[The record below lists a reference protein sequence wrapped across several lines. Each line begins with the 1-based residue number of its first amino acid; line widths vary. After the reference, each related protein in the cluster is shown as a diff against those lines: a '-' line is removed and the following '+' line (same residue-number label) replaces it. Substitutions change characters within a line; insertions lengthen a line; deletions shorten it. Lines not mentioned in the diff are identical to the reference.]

1 MTENQRTIKA
11 PVSISGVGLHTGA
24 QVTMTFCPAPVN
36 HGFVFK
42 RTDLPGQPE
51 IPALVDYVVDTSRGT
66 TLQRDDAKVHTIEH
80 TLAALVGMQLDNIL
94 IEIDGAETPIA
105 DGSSIEFIHVLEK
118 AGIQEQDAP
127 RQYLEINEN
136 FHFYDPKKDVEIT
149 ILPYSHYRISV
160 LVDYDSPVLGTQH
173 ATLNHIRDF
182 KDEIAACRTF
192 SFLHELQMLLDN
204 NLIRGGDLN
213 NAIVVVDKIVSD
225 GELKE
230 LAKAFNKPQM
240 EVRREGILNNVELRF
255 VNEPARHK
263 LLDVV
268 GDLALL
274 GKPIKGHVIASKPG
288 HAGNV
293 AFCQELNA
301 SLKKKSKASKYDV
314 PFYDP
319 NQEPVFDV
327 NKIMEFL
334 PHRYPFLLVD
344 KITELSDTHVVGV
357 KNVSMNEPHFMGHFP
372 NNPVMPGVLS
382 IEAMAQTGGILC
394 LSLMDDPGGYWTYF
408 LKIDNAKFK
417 DKIVP
422 GDTLVFKLVL
432 KEPIRRGIC
441 QMYGQAFVGNRLV
454 VEADLMAQLVK
465 KTNS

>member
-1 MTENQRTIKA
+1 MADNQRTIGV
-11 PVSISGVGLHTGA
+11 PVSIAGVGLHTGA
-24 QVTMTFCPAPVN
+24 LVTMTFRPAAVN
-36 HGFVFK
+36 HGYVFK
-42 RTDLPGQPE
+42 RTDLEGQPE
-51 IPALVDYVVDTSRGT
+51 IPANVDYVVDTSRGT
-66 TLQRDDAKVHTIEH
+66 TLQKGIAKVHTVEH
-80 TLAALVGMQLDNIL
+80 TLAALVGMQIDNVL
-94 IEIDGAETPIA
+94 IELDGPETPIA
-105 DGSSIEFIHVLEK
+105 DGSSIEFIKVLEP
-118 AGIQEQDAP
+118 AGLVDQGVA
-127 RQYLEINEN
+127 RNYLEITEN
-136 FHFYDPKKDVEIT
+136 FHFYDPEKDVEIT
-149 ILPYSHYRISV
+149 ILPYDRYRISV
-160 LVDYDSPVLGTQH
+160 LIDYDSPVLGTQH
-173 ATLNHIRDF
+173 ATLNHISDF
-182 KDEIAACRTF
+182 KEEIAACRTF

-213 NAIVVVDKIVSD
+213 NAIVVVDKIVNEK
-225 GELKE
+225 ELAE
-230 LAKAFNKPQM
+230 LAKAFNKPHM

-274 GKPIKGHVIASKPG
+274 GRPIKGHVIASKPG

-293 AFCQELNA
+293 DFCKNLKQ
-301 SLKKKSKASKYDV
+301 SLKKKPSKYDI
-314 PFYDP
+314 PRYDP
-319 NQEPVFDV
+319 LAEPVFDV

-344 KITELSDTHVVGV
+344 KITELSTTHVVGI
-357 KNVSMNEPHFMGHFP
+357 KNVSMNEPHFIGHFP

-422 GDTLVFKLVL
+422 GDTLIFKLVL

-454 VEADLMAQLVK
+454 LEADLMAQLVK
-465 KTNS
+465 KTNQ